1 MPVTAKLSREFYDRL
16 GDKVVDEL
24 VGLLNDMDATFRAEL
39 RELNEQNF
47 RRFEAKLE
55 QRVADLGASLQTE
68 MASLRADMEGFKAE
82 LIKWM
87 FLFWLGTVAT
97 MLGFGRLLL
106 TG

>member
-1 MPVTAKLSREFYDRL
+1 
-16 GDKVVDEL
+16 
-24 VGLLNDMDATFRAEL
+24 MDASFRAEL

-47 RRFEAKLE
+47 QRFDAKLE
-55 QRVADLGASLQTE
+55 QRIADVNARLDQRIGDL
-68 MASLRADMEGFKAE
+68 KAE

-97 MLGFGRLLL
+97 MLGFGRFLL

>member
-1 MPVTAKLSREFYDRL
+1 MWDTPVTGKLSREFYDRL

-39 RELNEQNF
+39 REMNEQNF
-47 RRFEAKLE
+47 QRFDAKLE
-55 QRVADLGASLQTE
+55 QR
-68 MASLRADMEGFKAE
+68 MAELEAE

-97 MLGFGRLLL
+97 MLGIGRLII
-106 TG
+106 G

>member
-1 MPVTAKLSREFYDRL
+1 
-16 GDKVVDEL
+16 
-24 VGLLNDMDATFRAEL
+24 MDATFRAEL

-47 RRFEAKLE
+47 QRFDAKLE
-55 QRVADLGASLQTE
+55 QGIAEVNARLDQRVADL
-68 MASLRADMEGFKAE
+68 RADMGKLKAE